1 MKTNIQ
7 NITIV
12 SRFPLTTYKSEPY
25 SPGLWYT
32 DNLPI
37 LFTIHIK
44 KFRHCQTIE
53 VHHFTFWKLLH
64 ICIRWRILLLSE
76 RLWPKASS
84 GNPPHAWW
92 NPAVSRAGAARS
104 QQGFLFLG
112 HGWGRRLSGKSVS
125 YSTRVPYL
133 EVAIETKQW
142 NFRCTLQILQ
152 EETGFSKQSDKRIY
166 SQKSQYCLE
175 TELSDWYTLFFSK
188 YLTHCGHSLCHLQ
201 DILAVSNG
209 NVEVA
214 GSR

>member
-84 GNPPHAWW
+84 GNPPHAVMKSWSVPGW
-92 NPAVSRAGAARS
+92 RRTLATGISFPWPRMRPAAQWEERLVQHACA
-104 QQGFLFLG
+104 
-112 HGWGRRLSGKSVS
+112 LSG
-125 YSTRVPYL
+125 
-133 EVAIETKQW
+133 
-142 NFRCTLQILQ
+142 
-152 EETGFSKQSDKRIY
+152 
-166 SQKSQYCLE
+166 
-175 TELSDWYTLFFSK
+175 
-188 YLTHCGHSLCHLQ
+188 
-201 DILAVSNG
+201 
-209 NVEVA
+209 
-214 GSR
+214 SRHRN